1 MVVSYL
7 TSMMS
12 SVNPLA
18 VTQSPGELAERF
30 GAEAGLDDS
39 YCDEYGT
46 WFRQANG
53 HWQLLASDLTSLAVV

>member
-18 VTQSPGELAERF
+18 VTQSRSELAERL
-30 GAEAGLDDS
+30 GAEDGLGDS
-39 YCDEYGT
+39 HCDEYGT
-46 WFRQANG
+46 WLRQANG
-53 HWQLLASDLTSLAVV
+53 HWQLIAPALTSLAVA

>member
-1 MVVSYL
+1 MVVSCL

-18 VTQSPGELAERF
+18 ATQSRSELAERF
-30 GAEAGLDDS
+30 GAEAGLGDS

-46 WFRQANG
+46 WLRQANG
-53 HWQLLASDLTSLAVV
+53 HWQLIAPALTSLAVV

>member
-12 SVNPLA
+12 SVSPL
-18 VTQSPGELAERF
+18 VVIQSRSELAEML
-30 GAEAGLDDS
+30 GTEAGLGDS

-46 WFRQANG
+46 WLRQANG
-53 HWQLLASDLTSLAVV
+53 HWQLIAPALTSLSMV

>member
-12 SVNPLA
+12 SVSPLA
-18 VTQSPGELAERF
+18 VIQSRSELAEKL
-30 GAEAGLDDS
+30 GAEAGLGDS

-46 WFRQANG
+46 WLRQDNG
-53 HWQLLASDLTSLAVV
+53 HWQLIAPALTSLAMV

>member
-12 SVNPLA
+12 PGSPLA
-18 VTQSPGELAERF
+18 VFQSRSELAEIL
-30 GAEAGLDDS
+30 GAESGLGDS

-46 WFRQANG
+46 WLRQANG
-53 HWQLLASDLTSLAVV
+53 HWQLIAPALTSLAMV

>member
-12 SVNPLA
+12 SVSPL
-18 VTQSPGELAERF
+18 VVIQSRSELAEML
-30 GAEAGLDDS
+30 GTEAGLGDS

-46 WFRQANG
+46 WLRQANG
-53 HWQLLASDLTSLAVV
+53 YWQLITPALTSLAMV

>member
-12 SVNPLA
+12 SVSPLA
-18 VTQSPGELAERF
+18 VIQSRSEFAERL
-30 GAEAGLDDS
+30 GAEAGLGNS

-46 WFRQANG
+46 WLRQANG
-53 HWQLLASDLTSLAVV
+53 HWQLIAPALTSLAVV

>member
-1 MVVSYL
+1 MVVYYL

-18 VTQSPGELAERF
+18 VTQSRSELAERL
-30 GAEAGLDDS
+30 GAEDGLGAS

-46 WFRQANG
+46 WLRQANG
-53 HWQLLASDLTSLAVV
+53 HWQLIAPALTSLAVA

>member
-12 SVNPLA
+12 SISPLA
-18 VTQSPGELAERF
+18 VIQSRSELAERL
-30 GAEAGLDDS
+30 GAEAGLGDS

-46 WFRQANG
+46 WLR
-53 HWQLLASDLTSLAVV
+53 

>member
-18 VTQSPGELAERF
+18 ATQSRSELAERF
-30 GAEAGLDDS
+30 GAEAGLGDS

-46 WFRQANG
+46 WLRQANG
-53 HWQLLASDLTSLAVV
+53 HWQLIAPALTSLAVV

>member
-18 VTQSPGELAERF
+18 VIQSRSELAERL
-30 GAEAGLDDS
+30 GAEAGQGDS

-46 WFRQANG
+46 WLRQSNG
-53 HWQLLASDLTSLAVV
+53 HWQLIAPALTSLSVV

>member
-12 SVNPLA
+12 SVNPLP
-18 VTQSPGELAERF
+18 VTQSRSELAERL
-30 GAEAGLDDS
+30 GAEAGLGDT

-46 WFRQANG
+46 WLRQANG
-53 HWQLLASDLTSLAVV
+53 HWQLIAPALTSLAVV

>member
-18 VTQSPGELAERF
+18 VTQSRSELAERL
-30 GAEAGLDDS
+30 GAEDGLGDS

-46 WFRQANG
+46 WLRQANG
-53 HWQLLASDLTSLAVV
+53 HWQLIALALTSLAVA

>member
-12 SVNPLA
+12 SVSPLA
-18 VTQSPGELAERF
+18 VIQSRSELAEKL
-30 GAEAGLDDS
+30 GAEAGLGDS

-46 WFRQANG
+46 WLRHDTG
-53 HWQLLASDLTSLAVV
+53 HWQLIAPALTSLAMI

>member
-12 SVNPLA
+12 SVSPLE
-18 VTQSPGELAERF
+18 VIQSRSELAERL
-30 GAEAGLDDS
+30 GAEAGLGDS

-46 WFRQANG
+46 WLRQANG
-53 HWQLLASDLTSLAVV
+53 HWQLIAPALTSLAMV